1 MTSPMT
7 SPVTY
12 ATCTKINAV
21 GTKFSSVLSTA
32 VTVSGQ
38 IPDLKRSDGSFPQAS
53 CHLSQVFPSFI
64 VSQPRVPLSLTFVS
78 TWKNLLSLSKNFF
91 LPFGPQFGLKIRGR
105 GPPPPRAPPLE
116 LPLLWTG
123 ISSPSQC
130 WRGGSVLWTI
140 FIEIKKIII

>member
-1 MTSPMT
+1 M
-7 SPVTY
+7 PVTY

-53 CHLSQVFPSFI
+53 CHLSQVFPNFI
-64 VSQPRVPLSLTFVS
+64 VSQPPSSVESYIRFNVEKPSVTLKKLFSALRTSV
-78 TWKNLLSLSKNFF
+78 WSKNK
-91 LPFGPQFGLKIRGR
+91 GAGSAS
-105 GPPPPRAPPLE
+105 PPRAPPLE
-116 LPLLWTG
+116 LPLMWTG

-140 FIEIKKIII
+140 FIDIKKIII